1 MFGRSDDDNSVLGW
15 SSDRDVDDVDI
26 FKGPG
31 ALQRA
36 ERSTFGGGDLN
47 KFSRMAGTFGGMLS
61 KAGGFKP
68 YDEKEEA
75 FKELLRRPFG
85 GDPISGKT
93 SRLAGGITMTTP
105 PAFSPIITPGGVGQ
119 QGRSTGQR
127 IAGAAGGAL
136 SGAATGAAFGPVGA
150 VVGGGIGLLGGLFG

>member
-75 FKELLRRPFG
+75 FKALNEAEKHFLKVFSS
-85 GDPISGKT
+85 DHQVFKNINDIKQ
-93 SRLAGGITMTTP
+93 RLNK
-105 PAFSPIITPGGVGQ
+105 
-119 QGRSTGQR
+119 
-127 IAGAAGGAL
+127 
-136 SGAATGAAFGPVGA
+136 
-150 VVGGGIGLLGGLFG
+150 